1 MKIKLKGSTCVLLV
15 MIVKLVRKCALWIK
29 ANWMLSLKI
38 YVQPFALLG
47 KRYVCT
53 LLQQAISVSFTGLQ
67 QLS

>member
-1 MKIKLKGSTCVLLV
+1 MYSNYDCKIRQEGDTE
-15 MIVKLVRKCALWIK
+15 KCALIQ
-29 ANWMLSLKI
+29 LLLKF

-67 QLS
+67 QLI